1 MDRSY
6 GTSSANGGTKRRSY
20 YIRTIKR
27 FFNHKLGIGATVFL
41 CILVLAGL
49 LAPYISPYDCNK
61 IHTDRIRQAPSAE
74 HWLGTDELGRDI
86 LSRVIFGTRIT
97 LMVMLGS
104 ISAALVIG
112 TLIGLVSGYMGG
124 IVDSVVMRIMDALLS
139 FPGLILA
146 LSIIA
151 VLGPGIFKAVIAISI
166 INIPGFARVVRG
178 QVLSAKELEYVKAA
192 KSIGCSSAYILF
204 REVAPNSLDA
214 VIIYASLRSAAAI
227 IAESSLSFLGLGVQ
241 PPTPSW
247 GWMVAMGMKYWNAG
261 WWMSFFPGL
270 AIFITVLSANLV
282 GDALRDSFDVQL
294 RI

>member
-1 MDRSY
+1 MDQSCRDNRAIGS
-6 GTSSANGGTKRRSY
+6 TRRRSY

-27 FFNHKLGIGATVFL
+27 FFNHKLGIIATVFL
-41 CILVLAGL
+41 CILVLASL
-49 LAPYISPYDCNK
+49 LAPHISPYDPNEINTEK
-61 IHTDRIRQAPSAE
+61 IRQAPSAE

-86 LSRVIFGTRIT
+86 LSRIVYGTRIS
-97 LMVMLGS
+97 LMVMIGS
-104 ISAALVIG
+104 ISTALVLG
-112 TLIGLVSGYMGG
+112 TIIGLVSGYMGG
-124 IVDSVVMRIMDALLS
+124 TLDAVIMRIMDALLS

-151 VLGPGIFKAVIAISI
+151 VLGPGISKAVVAISI

-178 QVLSAKELEYVKAA
+178 QVLSAKELEYIKAA
-192 KSIGCSSAYILF
+192 KSIGCSSTYILF
-204 REVAPNSLDA
+204 KEVAPNSLDA

-261 WWMSFFPGL
+261 WWISFFPGL